1 MMRKEQFLKSIIEEI
16 MGYSSDSSFPKI
28 SQFEIEYAGLDDE
41 ILDIYKKLGGIQ
53 ESFPINYSWDIKY
66 PDFIIELD
74 EELHF
79 NRYRLITLNSSIYN
93 SYRYFS
99 IGKYKEYCRLYEN
112 NCLSFG
118 KYGNKWMSNSSE
130 KFFLKSND
138 YGVLE
143 GNGSSRWRQRAFNDF
158 LKDVNSVIRNKPVI
172 RVSIYD
178 EYDGETI
185 GSILNRRD
193 RKKTTDFVY
202 SVLKE
207 YKLR

>member
-1 MMRKEQFLKSIIEEI
+1 M
-16 MGYSSDSSFPKI
+16 
-28 SQFEIEYAGLDDE
+28 
-41 ILDIYKKLGGIQ
+41 
-53 ESFPINYSWDIKY
+53 
-66 PDFIIELD
+66 D

-112 NCLSFG
+112 KCLSFG

-143 GNGSSRWRQRAFNDF
+143 GMVAQDGDKELSTTF
-158 LKDVNSVIRNKPVI
+158 LRM
-172 RVSIYD
+172 
-178 EYDGETI
+178 
-185 GSILNRRD
+185 
-193 RKKTTDFVY
+193 
-202 SVLKE
+202 
-207 YKLR
+207 

>member
-112 NCLSFG
+112 KCLSFG
-118 KYGNKWMSNSSE
+118 NIEINGCQTPLRN
-130 KFFLKSND
+130 FF
-138 YGVLE
+138 
-143 GNGSSRWRQRAFNDF
+143 
-158 LKDVNSVIRNKPVI
+158 
-172 RVSIYD
+172 
-178 EYDGETI
+178 
-185 GSILNRRD
+185 
-193 RKKTTDFVY
+193 
-202 SVLKE
+202 
-207 YKLR
+207 

>member
-1 MMRKEQFLKSIIEEI
+1 MYLSE
-16 MGYSSDSSFPKI
+16 
-28 SQFEIEYAGLDDE
+28 
-41 ILDIYKKLGGIQ
+41 
-53 ESFPINYSWDIKY
+53 
-66 PDFIIELD
+66 
-74 EELHF
+74 
-79 NRYRLITLNSSIYN
+79 
-93 SYRYFS
+93 
-99 IGKYKEYCRLYEN
+99 
-112 NCLSFG
+112 CLP
-118 KYGNKWMSNSSE
+118 
-130 KFFLKSND
+130 
-138 YGVLE
+138 
-143 GNGSSRWRQRAFNDF
+143 RWRQRAFNDF

>member
-79 NRYRLITLNSSIYN
+79 NRYRLIHLTLVYIIV
-93 SYRYFS
+93 
-99 IGKYKEYCRLYEN
+99 IGISL
-112 NCLSFG
+112 
-118 KYGNKWMSNSSE
+118 
-130 KFFLKSND
+130 
-138 YGVLE
+138 
-143 GNGSSRWRQRAFNDF
+143 
-158 LKDVNSVIRNKPVI
+158 
-172 RVSIYD
+172 
-178 EYDGETI
+178 
-185 GSILNRRD
+185 
-193 RKKTTDFVY
+193 
-202 SVLKE
+202 
-207 YKLR
+207 

>member
-1 MMRKEQFLKSIIEEI
+1 
-16 MGYSSDSSFPKI
+16 
-28 SQFEIEYAGLDDE
+28 
-41 ILDIYKKLGGIQ
+41 
-53 ESFPINYSWDIKY
+53 
-66 PDFIIELD
+66 
-74 EELHF
+74 
-79 NRYRLITLNSSIYN
+79 
-93 SYRYFS
+93 
-99 IGKYKEYCRLYEN
+99 
-112 NCLSFG
+112 
-118 KYGNKWMSNSSE
+118 MSNSSE